1 MLGKQNLN
9 FPQRRWLELLKDYVM
24 SVFYHPDNASVVL
37 DTLSRLSMGS
47 IAYVTDEKKDLYRD
61 LHRLSD

>member
-61 LHRLSD
+61 SHRLSD